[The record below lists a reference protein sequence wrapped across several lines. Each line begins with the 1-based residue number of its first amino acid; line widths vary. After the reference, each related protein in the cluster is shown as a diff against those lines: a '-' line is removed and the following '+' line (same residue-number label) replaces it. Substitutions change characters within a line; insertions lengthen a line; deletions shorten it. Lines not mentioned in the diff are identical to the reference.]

1 MEPGKQNNMTHEPRD
16 LSGLRDALEA
26 WAKVALPSFGPIRI
40 TGIAPADGGM
50 SSETYLV
57 DATGDAAQSW
67 VLRIEPRNNQVYED
81 PSVARQ
87 FRMIG
92 ALARQPDLPVPAAIA
107 FEGDE
112 RLLGA
117 PFFLMERA
125 SGVAPPAGYHSD
137 GLFAEHAPAEREA
150 MWLRS
155 IALMARLHALDP
167 APFQFLAYGDDSAED
182 DGIAQELARW
192 DSYRDWIALPAYAPL
207 DRARRQIE
215 DERPRQ
221 GGIGVAW
228 GDARPCNLLYRDGQ
242 CAAMLDW
249 ETASLGGAETDLGW
263 WIFYDEL
270 IAEAQGVRRLDGI
283 GGRDATI
290 AAWEG
295 FAGRKAVAMEWHI
308 LFAAYRFALISQR
321 AVALSVAAGRLPKTT
336 GPRDNPAVRRLEQL
350 MA

>member
-1 MEPGKQNNMTHEPRD
+1 MTHERRD
-16 LSGLRDALEA
+16 LAGLRDTLEA
-26 WAKVALPSFGPIRI
+26 WAKDALPRFGPIRI

-50 SSETYLV
+50 SSETYLI
-57 DATGDAAQSW
+57 DAMGDAAQSW
-67 VLRIEPRNNQVYED
+67 VLRIEPRNNQIYED

-92 ALARQPDLPVPAAIA
+92 ALAGHSDVPVPAAIA

-125 SGVAPPAGYHSD
+125 SGVAPPGAYHSH
-137 GLFAEHAPAEREA
+137 GLFADHPPAEREA

-155 IALMARLHALDP
+155 IALMARLHSLHP
-167 APFQFLAYGDDSAED
+167 APFKFLAYGDDMAGN

-192 DSYRDWIALPAYAPL
+192 DSYRNWIALPAYAPL

-215 DERPRQ
+215 DERPRH

-228 GDARPCNLLYRDGQ
+228 GDARPCNLLYRDRQ
-242 CAAMLDW
+242 CSAMLDW

-263 WIFYDEL
+263 WIFYDEM
-270 IAEAQGVRRLDGI
+270 IAEAQAVPRLDGI

-295 FAGRKAVAMEWHI
+295 FAGRRAVAMEWHI
-308 LFAAYRFALISQR
+308 VFAAYRFALISQR
-321 AVALSVAAGRLPKTT
+321 AVALSVAAGRLPNMAD
-336 GPRDNPAVRRLEQL
+336 PRDNPAVRRLEQL
-350 MA
+350 IA